1 VAQPSSRDEFTD
13 YCLRRLGAPVLEI
26 NVDVDQVDDLID
38 DAIQFFQEKIQNS
51 LQTFKVLTDLSVTMK
66 SEILLKFMVIE
77 FMVQLY

>member
-1 VAQPSSRDEFTD
+1 MAQPSSRDEFTD